1 MIQITIAEA
10 KIVRA
15 KYPKACIAKTRHKR
29 YLEESMRY
37 LELIPNNFEA
47 SQIIERERFYAAKKM
62 KNNKKAN
69 NGGMAQAKKAVT
81 FKNAIIDTK
90 DGTITEFT
98 KDETNV
104 YNLQDVLAEWDGVEG
119 ISITIQ
125 NTSEIPPVEE

>member
-1 MIQITIAEA
+1 MIQITVAEA

-69 NGGMAQAKKAVT
+69 NGGMA
-81 FKNAIIDTK
+81 
-90 DGTITEFT
+90 
-98 KDETNV
+98 
-104 YNLQDVLAEWDGVEG
+104 
-119 ISITIQ
+119 
-125 NTSEIPPVEE
+125 